1 MEVIKKTIFFSFCLL
16 LGLNSLKAQNDIYG
30 EAKLINKQ
38 AEGYNGIW
46 YYINTAG
53 QAGKVTN
60 QYKYKYS
67 GGLGTY
73 GATQY
78 PFSVYA
84 EEVDKTFFCYGG
96 TDQSGKTL
104 LHMVSYFDHKT
115 GQVPRPTI
123 VLDKATE
130 DAHDNPVLQVDKEG
144 YIWIFSTAHGV
155 ERPAFI
161 HRSVKPYDI
170 SEFELM
176 PATKTVDGK
185 KVPLNNFSYMQIYY
199 SDTDGFTGLFTHYEQ
214 IGGRVISWMRSED
227 GINWSEWKDLSLL
240 GDGHHQ
246 TSANQGKR
254 IGTTF
259 MYHPNRKVRGGLDF
273 RTNLYYLQSDDF
285 GKTWNTVDGATIDLP
300 LREIANLAMI
310 YDYDAEDRN
319 VYIDDL
325 NFDKEG
331 RPIILYKTSNGP
343 LPGPIHGPRMW
354 HTAWWNG
361 SSWEIQYFTPAGN
374 NYDSGSIYVQEDG
387 SWKVIAP
394 TAMGPQDYNTGGEME
409 MWESKDHGKTWTK
422 LKMLTWNSK
431 YNHSY
436 ARRPVNVHPDFFA
449 FWADGHGR
457 EPSESRLY
465 FCDQEGKV
473 YRLPQQMEGDF
484 AEPEW
489 YTFKMK

>member
-1 MEVIKKTIFFSFCLL
+1 MIKKTILALVWLFM
-16 LGLNSLKAQNDIYG
+16 GISLVEAQTDIYG
-30 EAKLINKQ
+30 EARLMNEK
-38 AEGYNGIW
+38 ADGYRGIW
-46 YYINTAG
+46 YYIDNAG

-60 QYKYKYS
+60 QYRYKYS

-78 PFSVYA
+78 PFSVYVK
-84 EEVDKTFFCYGG
+84 EVDKTFFCYGG
-96 TDQSGKTL
+96 TDESGKTL

-130 DAHDNPVLQVDKEG
+130 DAHDNPVIQVDKEG
-144 YIWIFSTAHGV
+144 YVWIFSTAHGV

-161 HRSVKPYDI
+161 HKSVKPYDI
-170 SEFELM
+170 SEFELVQ
-176 PATKTVDGK
+176 ATKTVNGK
-185 KVPLNNFSYMQIYY
+185 KMPLNNFSYMQVYY
-199 SDTDGFTGLFTHYEQ
+199 SDVEGFTALFTHYEKVK
-214 IGGRVISWMRSED
+214 GRVISWMTSKD

-240 GDGHHQ
+240 GVGHYQ
-246 TSANQGKR
+246 TSGKQGKR

-259 MYHPNRKVRGGLDF
+259 MYHPDRDVRGGLDF

-285 GKTWNTVDGATIDLP
+285 GKTWTTADGAAIQLP
-300 LREIANLAMI
+300 LTDVSNKAMI
-310 YDYDAEDRN
+310 YDYDSEKRN

-331 RPIILYKTSNGP
+331 RPVILYKTSNGP
-343 LPGPIHGPRMW
+343 LPGPGDGPRMW

-361 SSWEIQYFTPAGN
+361 SQWEIQYLTPTGN
-374 NYDSGSIYVQEDG
+374 NYDGGSIYIEEDG
-387 SWKVIAP
+387 SWRVIAP

-422 LKMLTWNSK
+422 LKMLTWNSE

-436 ARRPVNVHPDFFA
+436 ARRPVNVNPDFYA

-465 FCDQEGKV
+465 FCDQDGNV
-473 YRLPQQMEGDF
+473 YRLPQKMDGDF
-484 AEPEW
+484 VKPELHS
-489 YTFKMK
+489 FKMK